1 MWFSPSFFRSPIFLS
16 SLPVLSIKI
25 SMSLLHIVIRLENKL
40 SLLLIVSAR
49 LTISLD
55 FPLIC

>member
-1 MWFSPSFFRSPIFLS
+1 
-16 SLPVLSIKI
+16 VLSIKI